1 MTLKFLPDTKP
12 GKWSVIL
19 FTVLIVLVAYFFLMT
34 GVFNQTGGETFFS
47 NLNLAIPMVVAWAS
61 GLVSLILGVL
71 AVFGA
76 KSRSVLVFIII
87 LLTLITTIYGLIAVL
102 PE

>member
-1 MTLKFLPDTKP
+1 MTLNFLPDTKL

-19 FTVLIVLVAYFFLMT
+19 FIVLVVLVAYFFLMT
-34 GVFNQTGGETFFS
+34 GVFNQTGGDTFFS

-61 GLVSLILGVL
+61 GLVSLILGIL
-71 AVFGA
+71 AVLGA
-76 KSRSVLVFIII
+76 KSRSILVFVIIV
-87 LLTLITTIYGLIAVL
+87 LTLITTVSGLIAVL

>member
-1 MTLKFLPDTKP
+1 MTLKFLPDTKL

-19 FTVLIVLVAYFFLMT
+19 FIILVVLVAYFFLMT
-34 GVFNQTGGETFFS
+34 GVFNQTGGDTFFS

-61 GLVSLILGVL
+61 GLASLILGIL
-71 AVFGA
+71 AVVVA
-76 KSRSVLVFIII
+76 KSKSVLVFVII
-87 LLTLITTIYGLIAVL
+87 LLTLITTIAGLTAVL